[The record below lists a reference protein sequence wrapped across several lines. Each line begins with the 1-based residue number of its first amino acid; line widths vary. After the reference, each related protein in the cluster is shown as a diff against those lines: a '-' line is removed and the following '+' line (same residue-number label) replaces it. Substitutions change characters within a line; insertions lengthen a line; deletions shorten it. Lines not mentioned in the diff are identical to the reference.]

1 MTVRTVFVTRGLAV
15 ISTDSAGTARG
26 GIFPDMAPTSL
37 TVNGRPH
44 ALAVAPDTPLLWA
57 LRDALGLTGTK
68 FGCGVAQCGA
78 CTVLLDGQA
87 VRSCAVSVAAAAGK
101 GVTTIEGATAAD
113 GGDRVARACADAW
126 VAEDVAQ
133 CGYCQPGMVMA
144 AAALLRTTP
153 APTDAQLDA
162 ALTNICRC
170 GSYPRLRQA
179 VHRAAAALS
188 TPR

>member
-1 MTVRTVFVTRGLAV
+1 VNFIQQG
-15 ISTDSAGTARG
+15 D
-26 GIFPDMAPTSL
+26 DMAMTNFVVDGKSVKIDSDPQM
-37 TVNGRPH
+37 
-44 ALAVAPDTPLLWA
+44 PLLYA
-57 LRDALGLTGTK
+57 LRDDLKLNNPN
-68 FGCGVAQCGA
+68 FGCGLAQCGA
-78 CTVLLDGQA
+78 CTEVLDGQA
-87 VRSCAVSVAAAAGK
+87 VRSCAVSVAAAAGQ
-101 GVTTIEGATAAD
+101 GVTTIEGATAAE

-170 GSYPRLRQA
+170 GSYPRLRLA
-179 VHRAAAALS
+179 IHRAAAALS
-188 TPR
+188 ASR

>member
-1 MTVRTVFVTRGLAV
+1 
-15 ISTDSAGTARG
+15 
-26 GIFPDMAPTSL
+26 
-37 TVNGRPH
+37 
-44 ALAVAPDTPLLWA
+44 
-57 LRDALGLTGTK
+57 
-68 FGCGVAQCGA
+68 VAQCGA

-87 VRSCAVSVAAAAGK
+87 VRSCAVSVAAAAGQ
-101 GVTTIEGATAAD
+101 GVTTIEGATAAE

-170 GSYPRLRQA
+170 GSYPRLRLA
-179 VHRAAAALS
+179 IHRAAAALS
-188 TPR
+188 ASR